1 MNAIV
6 EFDSVLE
13 GDIIR
18 VPEQYRGVVGHPCS
32 VRVIVISG
40 EEPRS
45 EDGMKSVGALL
56 GIIPNDFELDKMRL
70 ERIMGTQ
77 PSKC

>member
-6 EFDSVLE
+6 EFDSVVE

-18 VPEQYRGVVGHPCS
+18 VPEQYRSVAGRS
-32 VRVIVISG
+32 VRVIVISDEDAG
-40 EEPRS
+40 T
-45 EDGMKSVGALL
+45 EDGMESVNALL
-56 GIIPNDFELDKMRL
+56 GIVPNDFELDEMRL

-77 PSKC
+77 TEKQ